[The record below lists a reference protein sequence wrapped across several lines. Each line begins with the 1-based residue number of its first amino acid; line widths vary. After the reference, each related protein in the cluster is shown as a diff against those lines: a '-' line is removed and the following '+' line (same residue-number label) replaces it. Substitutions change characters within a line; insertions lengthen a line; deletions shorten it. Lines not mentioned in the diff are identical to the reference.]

1 MLNIVIIGPQGS
13 GKGTQANL
21 IAAKYK
27 IANISTGEMFREA
40 VKNQTDLG
48 KAVKA
53 IIDRGDLVPD
63 DLTNELVKERLSKD
77 DCQSGFILDGYPR
90 NLSQAEYL
98 LTHQKITHVLE
109 IWISDEE
116 AIKRISG
123 RRICSNCGAT
133 YHVLYNP
140 PKQENVCDRCGGKLT
155 QRDDDN
161 EKSVKQRLKIYHQET
176 ESIISFFQKKNL
188 LYRINGEQRIPDVA
202 RDVYSVLDK
211 KNDIKE

>member
-77 DCQSGFILDGYPR
+77 DCQFGFILDGYPR

-123 RRICSNCGAT
+123 RRICSNCGTT

-140 PKQENVCDRCGGKLT
+140 PKQENICDRCGGKLT

-188 LYRINGEQRIPDVA
+188 LYCINGEQRIPDVA